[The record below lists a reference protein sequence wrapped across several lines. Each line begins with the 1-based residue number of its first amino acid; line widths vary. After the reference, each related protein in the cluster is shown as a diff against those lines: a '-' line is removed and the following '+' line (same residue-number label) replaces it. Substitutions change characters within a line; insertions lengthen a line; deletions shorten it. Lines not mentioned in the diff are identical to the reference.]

1 MQTLEKQLDKRAL
14 RNAYGKYATGVT
26 VVTTLD
32 DRGLPAGLTVS
43 SFNSV
48 SLEPALVLWSLR
60 KESYTAAAF
69 QAADGFAINVL
80 AYEQQLLSDRF
91 ATPTADKF
99 SQVHYAIS
107 ENQLPLIDGAIAQ
120 FECIKRNEFDGGD
133 HWIFIGEVI
142 SFTLNEG
149 SPLIFHGGKYATA
162 V

>member
-32 DRGLPAGLTVS
+32 DNGAPAGLTVS

-60 KESYTAAAF
+60 KESYTAPAF
-69 QAADGFAINVL
+69 QAARGFAINVL
-80 AYEQQLLSDRF
+80 AHEQQLLSDRF

-99 SQVHYAIS
+99 SQVPYAI
-107 ENQLPLIDGAIAQ
+107 NQNHNVWVW
-120 FECIKRNEFDGGD
+120 FR
-133 HWIFIGEVI
+133 
-142 SFTLNEG
+142 
-149 SPLIFHGGKYATA
+149 
-162 V
+162 